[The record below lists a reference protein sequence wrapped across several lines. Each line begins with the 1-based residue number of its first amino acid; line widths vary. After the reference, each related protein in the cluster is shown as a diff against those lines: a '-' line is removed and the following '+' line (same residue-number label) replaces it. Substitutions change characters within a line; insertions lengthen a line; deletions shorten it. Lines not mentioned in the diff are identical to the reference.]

1 MFKNYFTIAWR
12 NLTRN
17 SLYAFLNVAG
27 LSIGLACAL
36 IVFWFIRFQTSFD
49 HSHKNIDRIY
59 QITTEFHSDGTGYS
73 RGVPAPMWKAT
84 QAEFPQYKSTMCFE
98 KYRSFL
104 AALDNSG
111 KAVKK
116 FKEDSPVLAFVQPE
130 YFTIFDSHWQVGD
143 PKNALSKPN
152 TIVLSEKMAQKYFG
166 KENPIGKSVRLEN
179 ELNLEVTGIVDNP
192 AENTDLPYEFFVSF
206 QTLVANPKF
215 NYGGS
220 GLDNWSG
227 VNSNTYCFLL
237 LPENADLK
245 SVQKQMLALNKKY
258 HGDEY
263 KFYAHPLI
271 PYSEMHHSET
281 YNGAMPMKWIWIMSV
296 IGVFLIVTACF
307 NFINMATAQ
316 ALRRS
321 KEIGVRKAVG
331 GTKSQ
336 VFIQFMTE
344 TALITFAALVIGLAL
359 AFLVVPHINNW
370 LDQPG
375 TWPVNINW
383 GDALL
388 WIFMV
393 SLFIVVVLLAGS
405 YPGGILA
412 GFRPVLALKGSIS
425 TRQIGGISLRRG
437 LIVFQF
443 VLIQLLLICTLVVNN
458 QVDYMLSK
466 SVGYET
472 KGIAEVRIPTPDK
485 VNQSTFRQRLL
496 AIPGISDASFCL
508 FLPTTSSNNNSNVR
522 FDTRQKDELWS
533 MNTKNADDN
542 YVETFGLQYVA
553 GKNIPKSDTIRGF
566 LINER
571 AVERLGLKNPN
582 DAIGKNL
589 KVWGVTA
596 PIYGVLKNWNNTSFK
611 SDINPIAIFSYK
623 DYNYTCAIKLNTA
636 NLQQTMKGVEK
647 LWNEYFPDYLY
658 EQSFLDESIA
668 KSYALEN
675 MMLKLIRIFSFI
687 AIFIGCLG
695 LYGLVK
701 FMASQKTKEIGVR
714 KVLGASVINIIGLF
728 GKEIS
733 LLIAAAFVIA
743 APLGWYVMHGWLED
757 YEYRIPI
764 GAEIMILAVAI
775 TFMVAAIT
783 AGYESIKAA
792 VVNPV
797 KSLKS
802 E

>member
-1 MFKNYFTIAWR
+1 MLKNYITIAWR

-17 SLYAFLNVAG
+17 SLYALLNVAG

-49 HSHKNIDRIY
+49 HSHKNIDHIY
-59 QITTEFHSDGTGYS
+59 QITTEFHSDGIGYS
-73 RGVPAPMWKAT
+73 RGVPAPMWKAME
-84 QAEFPQYKSTMCFE
+84 AEFPQYKSSMCFE
-98 KYRSFL
+98 KYNSFM

-116 FKEDSPVLAFVQPE
+116 FKEEGPNLAFVQPE
-130 YFTIFDSHWQVGD
+130 YFSIFDSHWQIGT
-143 PKNALSKPN
+143 PKGSLSKPN
-152 TIVLSEKMAQKYFG
+152 TIVISEKMAKKYFG
-166 KENPIGKSVRLEN
+166 SENAIGKSIKLEN
-179 ELNLEVTGIVDNP
+179 QLNLEVTGIIDNVS
-192 AENTDLPYEFFVSF
+192 ENTDLPYEFFVSF
-206 QTLVANPKF
+206 QTLIANPKF

-220 GLDNWSG
+220 GLDNWGG

-237 LPENADLK
+237 LPENVNVK
-245 SVQKQMLALNKKY
+245 GVEKQMVALNKKY
-258 HGDEY
+258 HSKDFAFY
-263 KFYAHPLI
+263 KHPLI
-271 PYSEMHHSET
+271 PYATMHHSEV
-281 YNGAMPMKWIWIMSV
+281 YSGAMPMKWVWIMSV
-296 IGVFLIVTACF
+296 IGIFLIVTACF

-321 KEIGVRKAVG
+321 KEVGVRKAVG
-331 GTKSQ
+331 GTRSQ

-344 TALITFAALVIGLAL
+344 TALITLAALVIGFAL
-359 AFLVVPHINNW
+359 AFLVVPHINSW

-383 GDALL
+383 ADGLL
-388 WIFMV
+388 WIFMA
-393 SLFIVVVLLAGS
+393 SLFLGVVLLAGS

-412 GFRPVLALKGSIS
+412 GFRPVLALKGNIS

-443 VLIQLLLICTLVVNN
+443 VLIQLLVICTLVVNN
-458 QVDYMLSK
+458 QVDFMLSQ

-472 KGIAEVRIPTPDK
+472 KGIAEIQIPTPDK

-496 AIPGISDASFCL
+496 EIPGISDASFCL
-508 FLPTTSSNNNSNVR
+508 FLPTTNSNNNSNVQ
-522 FDTRQKDELWS
+522 FDTRQKEELWS
-533 MNTKNADDN
+533 MNTKNADNN
-542 YVETFGLQYVA
+542 YVTTFGLQFVA
-553 GKNIPKSDTIRGF
+553 GENIPKSDTIRGF
-566 LINER
+566 LINEK
-571 AVERLGLKNPN
+571 AVERFGLKNPA

-589 KVWGVTA
+589 KIWGVTA

-611 SDINPIAIFSYK
+611 SGINPIAVFTYN
-623 DYNYTCAIKLNTA
+623 DYNYRCGIKLNTA
-636 NLQQTMKGVEK
+636 NLHQTMKSVEK

-658 EQSFLDESIA
+658 EQSFMDDNIA

-675 MMLKLIRIFSFI
+675 MMLKLIRVFSFI

-714 KVLGASVINIIGLF
+714 KVLGASIMNIIGLF

-733 LLIAAAFVIA
+733 LLIGVAFVIA
-743 APLGWYVMHGWLED
+743 APLGWYVMHGWLQD

-764 GAEIMILAVAI
+764 GAEIMILAITI
-775 TFMVAAIT
+775 TFVVAGVT

-792 VVNPV
+792 LVNPV